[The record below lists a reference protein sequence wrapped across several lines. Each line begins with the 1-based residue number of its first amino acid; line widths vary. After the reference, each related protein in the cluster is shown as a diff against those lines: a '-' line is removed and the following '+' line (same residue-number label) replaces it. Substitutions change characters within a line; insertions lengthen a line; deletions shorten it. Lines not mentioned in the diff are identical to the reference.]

1 MIFFFF
7 PAKQSDKLKK
17 IYLSVVEN
25 GSLSCGFESGSECFL
40 KNDDL
45 NGDLFWIDHTV
56 STAKPFSTE
65 PSWVQLLWSE

>member
-1 MIFFFF
+1 MH
-7 PAKQSDKLKK
+7 
-17 IYLSVVEN
+17 LSVVEN

-56 STAKPFSTE
+56 STAKHVVSSNLDQGE
-65 PSWVQLLWSE
+65 IYNIM